1 MMQITKLRRSSVAP
15 ASSHAAIVW
24 LRGINNAS
32 DTSTGHNEHTNP
44 REDAP
49 DIVKSTIRVDLFA
62 QQAATALATGR
73 ALAGGRRP
81 DLQALRDEEV
91 EYLNKVKAKVAEYG
105 ARPSLLGPL
114 GAAAFGALGVASSL
128 APPKFAAAIAAGVQD
143 ALTDT
148 FNEQLREMRE
158 SGTAESAG
166 DVRVLVRELR
176 DQERAPEGAPQ
187 APDLVALASQ
197 ESARK
202 VSPAEGIA
210 AVTKAGTRL
219 LLNIVKKV

>member
-1 MMQITKLRRSSVAP
+1 MV
-15 ASSHAAIVW
+15 
-24 LRGINNAS
+24 
-32 DTSTGHNEHTNP
+32 
-44 REDAP
+44 
-49 DIVKSTIRVDLFA
+49 
-62 QQAATALATGR
+62 
-73 ALAGGRRP
+73 
-81 DLQALRDEEV
+81 
-91 EYLNKVKAKVAEYG
+91 Y
-105 ARPSLLGPL
+105 
-114 GAAAFGALGVASSL
+114 
-128 APPKFAAAIAAGVQD
+128 AGVQD

-197 ESARK
+197 ESARN